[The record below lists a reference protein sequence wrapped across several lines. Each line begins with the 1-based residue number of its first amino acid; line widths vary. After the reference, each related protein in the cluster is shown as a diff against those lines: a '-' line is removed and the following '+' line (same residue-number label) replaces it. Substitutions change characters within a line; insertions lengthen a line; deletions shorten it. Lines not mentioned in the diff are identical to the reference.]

1 MSTLRSQLDS
11 LASSFASAVVRAIQ
25 SASLEELLTEVGGKR
40 GPGRSPAPPAPSSTA
55 QAPRPRKPGR
65 LPRRSPDDIKAT
77 LDKIHGLL
85 KSSKGGLRAEQIRA
99 ALKLDAREMPRVL
112 KEGLASKKLTSK
124 GQKRAT
130 TYFARSSPSPT
141 DDRRSRRVRGR

>member
-11 LASSFASAVVRAIQ
+11 LASTFASAVVRAIQ

-40 GPGRSPAPPAPSSTA
+40 GPGRSPAPLASSAAA

-65 LPRRSPDDIKAT
+65 LPRRSPDEIKAT

-99 ALKLDAREMPRVL
+99 ALKLDVREMPRVL
-112 KEGLASKKLTSK
+112 KQGLATKKLTSK

-130 TYFARSSPSPT
+130 TYFAR
-141 DDRRSRRVRGR
+141 